1 MVADDE
7 WSAPRSR
14 DPPLPST
21 NLRLEQINTQ
31 THTHP
36 PSAALGFPA
45 LVLHNRGIYTC
56 NTSLGKYT
64 SLKLKKGANK
74 SALSIFH
81 N

>member
-1 MVADDE
+1 ME
-7 WSAPRSR
+7 K
-14 DPPLPST
+14 LPSQITWSTFTQHQPPPRANKYT
-21 NLRLEQINTQ
+21 NMHSN
-31 THTHP
+31 THP